1 MTLLTHGWGRIVTPD
16 VDAIKD
22 AFRLAETLDDVN
34 ALDFRH
40 ADVVKALAASKDRD
54 KRVMAIQ
61 IKNLAAYRRIVLT
74 PAKPVEDAGQ
84 LSLI

>member
-1 MTLLTHGWGRIVTPD
+1 MTPAVE
-16 VDAIKD
+16 AIKD
-22 AFRLAETLDDVN
+22 AFRAAETIDDVN
-34 ALDFRH
+34 AAAFRN
-40 ADVVKALAASKDRD
+40 ADAVKALAASKDRD